1 MSGRAWS
8 GLRGL
13 SLDCPPQMIVKLVS
27 CDLTNMYKSLTL
39 GHFHHWF
46 TWFVAVLIPSQ
57 TLDCKHTPPG
67 CETNTPAQRGWP
79 SNSKPMPCSPHTVL
93 LQVVFLPGIDDL
105 VNAKSIKD
113 TATQL
118 LMRLLLMIHSLHQD
132 IKQFI
137 KLTVFTHCKTT
148 SQVTTPVHSQIT
160 NSVFP
165 YFRMCRVSKTW
176 RSVCGR
182 WTVQKSTRKSR
193 LQRKGD
199 KVRTRC
205 DKI

>member
-118 LMRLLLMIHSLHQD
+118 LMRLLLMIHSLHWD

-137 KLTVFTHCKTT
+137 KQTVFTHCKTT
-148 SQVTTPVHSQIT
+148 SQVTTPVHSQIFHI
-160 NSVFP
+160 SE
-165 YFRMCRVSKTW
+165 CAGSA
-176 RSVCGR
+176 
-182 WTVQKSTRKSR
+182 R
-193 LQRKGD
+193 LGALCVADGQFKNQHGSPGYRERGI
-199 KVRTRC
+199 R
-205 DKI
+205 